1 MNKNEPPVIT
11 IDGPSGSGKGTVS
24 QIVAGRLGWRFLDSG
39 ALYRL
44 LALAAERHG
53 VDAGQEESLAA
64 LAADLDV
71 EFAAGG
77 EARVLLEGEDVT
89 QAMRS
94 EACGDAASRLAALPA
109 VREALLERQRAFRRS
124 PGLVADG
131 RDMGTVVFPGAGLK
145 IFLTA
150 SAEERAKRRYK
161 QLKEKGMDVN
171 LAHILDEIAS
181 RDERDSG
188 RAVAPMRP
196 ARDAVVLDTT
206 TLSIHEVVERVLD
219 LCRERHISQV
229 QRL

>member
-1 MNKNEPPVIT
+1 MRDNEPPVVT

-24 QIVAGRLGWRFLDSG
+24 QIVAQRLGWRFLDSG

-44 LALAAERHG
+44 LALAAERHA
-53 VDAGQEESLAA
+53 VDAGQEDALATLAA
-64 LAADLDV
+64 HLDV
-71 EFAAGG
+71 EFASGAA
-77 EARVLLEGEDVT
+77 ARVLLEGEDVT

-94 EACGDAASRLAALPA
+94 EACGNAASRLAALPA
-109 VREALLERQRAFRRS
+109 VRVALLGRQRAFRRP

-171 LAHILDEIAS
+171 LPRILDEIAS

-196 ARDAVVLDTT
+196 AQDAVVLDTT

-219 LCRERHISQV
+219 LCRERHISEA
-229 QRL
+229 